1 MMVKVVR
8 DDHEVEESVRIR
20 FTLQESAAE
29 PWYCNGSTRL
39 PLFGFIRTDTLSR
52 EGARKVQLGCNNGMN
67 GLWSVARS
75 VAYRITDE

>member
-1 MMVKVVR
+1 MYGYGRCGGCMMVKVVR

-39 PLFGFIRTDTLSR
+39 PLFGFIRTDTLSN
-52 EGARKVQLGCNNGMN
+52 ELSLEKAQENSSWDATM
-67 GLWSVARS
+67 A
-75 VAYRITDE
+75 